1 MPIEDSAER
10 SVNEIQVDASLGQ
23 AVWAMRGQVRSPV
36 LHWVANGRLLAVAE
50 TSTQR
55 FGIRKDISLR
65 ELESM
70 HAIERLPSAGDI
82 PLEFRH
88 STLDWVLWRYARY
101 ADTSFAELPA
111 RFVSNTITVLRQPPV
126 PDVWVSATQRDI
138 LQRLSNGPTLYDE
151 LKGHLKLNTDA
162 LMRELVGLYFT
173 RSIHA
178 SKQTK
183 PEPANWSI
191 STFKGWVSSQ
201 IKSRNSVL
209 PGWTKQ

>member
-1 MPIEDSAER
+1 MRFDNDAER
-10 SVNEIQVDASLGQ
+10 SVNEIQIDTALGQ

-55 FGIRKDISLR
+55 FGIRKDISMQ
-65 ELESM
+65 ELDTM
-70 HAIERLPSAGDI
+70 HAIERLPAAGDI

-101 ADTSFAELPA
+101 ANTSYAELPE
-111 RFVSNTITVLRQPPV
+111 RFLSNNISLLRQPPV
-126 PDVWVSATQRDI
+126 PDVWISVAQRII
-138 LQRLSNGPTLYDE
+138 LQRLATGPTLFVE
-151 LKGHLKLNTDA
+151 LEVQLKINSDA
-162 LMRELVGLYFT
+162 LMRELVGLYLT

-183 PEPANWSI
+183 TEPANWSI
-191 STFKGWVSSQ
+191 NTFKGWVSSQ
-201 IKSRNSVL
+201 IKSRNSNL
-209 PGWTKQ
+209 PGWSKQ